1 MYYFT
6 NTLIIEVMISI
17 KNLNFNYG
25 KNKVF
30 SNLDLNI
37 ECGKIYGLL
46 GENGV
51 GKTTLLKLISGLL
64 PVKKGSCTVC
74 EHIPYN
80 REVHF
85 IRTLTF
91 VSLFITPFILY
102 GFINHKF
109 HGVNYTLIP
118 ATVLEKLISIFI
130 VSSVIVPVVIF
141 CGAIV
146 TDTVLVLA
154 TPSTYKG
161 YLFAS
166 SGILSNSGSTIV
178 KVFGSFFLISSTAL
192 YGNLLFRKNK
202 MLMTILSVIGINM
215 LLMVVMIILIKS
227 GLDLSEWIKNYSVNN
242 GGQVVITMG
251 KPSGLLV
258 DVNRTVNIIFFILI
272 PSALYTASY
281 FRLKRIRF

>member
-1 MYYFT
+1 MKK
-6 NTLIIEVMISI
+6 II
-17 KNLNFNYG
+17 
-25 KNKVF
+25 
-30 SNLDLNI
+30 NI
-37 ECGKIYGLL
+37 
-46 GENGV
+46 NRV
-51 GKTTLLKLISGLL
+51 GKLIKKDLSENLRKIVVIISTMIITTIAVWLLTVIL
-64 PVKKGSCTVC
+64 KGNSATGTT
-74 EHIPYN
+74 E
-80 REVHF
+80 RLHF
-85 IRTLTF
+85 IRALTF

-146 TDTVLVLA
+146 TDTVLALA

-251 KPSGLLV
+251 KPSGILV
-258 DVNRTVNIIFFILI
+258 DVNRTLNIIFFILI